1 MNVDIS
7 VHQQNLKRF
16 PLHTLAVPN
25 KRISCLLALPFLI
38 SLLPVQAQEWQSA
51 IVFEGEGGR
60 LEYVADEEGNRI
72 PDFSNAGYRG
82 GGVALP
88 VIPVIHTISPV
99 EGDNTAHIQEALDS
113 LSTLQPDQQGI
124 RGALLLEA
132 GVYEVSSMLSIK
144 SGGIVIRGVGNEGD
158 GASNTII
165 RRVGNAT
172 DPVLRIGSGITSNA
186 WAELSGTR
194 SDITSPFVQ
203 VGSRSF
209 TVANPGLYDVGDQ
222 IVILH
227 PMTEA
232 WIAAVDGGGTAT
244 DPPWE
249 TDEFDI
255 AYTRRILDIQDD
267 RIFID
272 APVFNHLD
280 KSLVQSYIYKRD
292 STGEIQEVGVENLRI
307 FIDTNGPTSED
318 HAETA
323 VEFVH
328 VANAWVDEVNTLH
341 FVYAGVDVRRSMHV
355 TVRNSEALEPHSRVD
370 GGRRYN
376 FAVYRSQL
384 VLFENNL
391 ATEARHAYVGN
402 GEAWDSGIVFLNN
415 ISRFASTSSE
425 PHRHWGQGFLYDNHQ
440 ELGSAPRQ
448 LRLRLGNRGSFGTGH
463 GWSAVHSVAWNCKM
477 NGSRASIEK
486 PPTAQNYAIGCEG
499 DITGTQ
505 GSFRQP
511 AGYIEGANR
520 AELYPTSLYEKQL
533 EDRLST
539 VLSVDPSGEGEVP
552 EVPVLSISHFP
563 NPFVANATIRVHLE
577 EPGKLNLGVYD
588 ILGRRI
594 TTLADRV
601 FSAGVHEF
609 SFADQPGS
617 GVYILRGEFTGTR
630 KKDVYVHPLV
640 RVQQ

>member
-1 MNVDIS
+1 M
-7 VHQQNLKRF
+7 LG
-16 PLHTLAVPN
+16 
-25 KRISCLLALPFLI
+25 LALSF
-38 SLLPVQAQEWQSA
+38 SAQAQEWQSE
-51 IVFEGEGGR
+51 IVFEGQGGR

-82 GGVALP
+82 GGVDLP
-88 VIPVIHTISPV
+88 TVPVIHTISPID
-99 EGDNTAHIQEALDS
+99 GDNTAHIQQAIDS
-113 LSTLQPDQQGI
+113 LYAVQPDQMGI

-132 GVYEVSSMLSIK
+132 GLYEVSSMLTIK
-144 SGGIVIRGVGNEGD
+144 ESGIVLRGEGNEGD
-158 GASNTII
+158 STNNTII
-165 RRVGNAT
+165 RRVGNDT
-172 DPVLRIGSGITSNA
+172 DPVLRIGSGITNNA

-194 SDITSPFVQ
+194 SDITSSFVQ

-209 TVANPGLYDVGDQ
+209 TVADPGLYDVGDQ
-222 IVILH
+222 VVILH

-232 WIAAVDGGGTAT
+232 WIEAVDGGGTAS
-244 DPPWE
+244 DPPWD
-249 TDEFDI
+249 TTEFDI
-255 AYTRRILDIQDD
+255 AYTRQLVDIQGDLL
-267 RIFID
+267 FID

-280 KSLVQSYIYKRD
+280 RSLVQSYVYKRD
-292 STGEIQEVGVENLRI
+292 NTGEIQEVGVENLRI
-307 FIDTNGPTSED
+307 FIDTNGPVSED

-328 VANAWVDEVNTLH
+328 VANAWVSEVNTLH

-355 TVRNSEALEPHSRVD
+355 TVRDSEALQPHSRVD

-415 ISRFASTSSE
+415 VSRFASTSSE

-440 ELGSAPRQ
+440 ELDSAPRQ

-477 NGSRASIEK
+477 NGTRASIEK

-505 GSFRQP
+505 GSFRMP
-511 AGYIEGANR
+511 PGYIEGSNR
-520 AELYPTSLYEKQL
+520 PGLYPSSLYEKQL
-533 EDRLST
+533 EERLST
-539 VLSVDPSGEGEVP
+539 VLSVDPSSEREVP
-552 EVPVLSISHFP
+552 QRPLLSISHFP
-563 NPFVANATIRVHLE
+563 NPFYTSTTIRVQLE
-577 EPGKLNLGVYD
+577 EPGTLTLTVFD
-588 ILGRRI
+588 MLGRRV
-594 TTLADRV
+594 TTLANRV
-601 FSAGVHEF
+601 FSAGAHEINFDEQLGNGAYMLRAEFVGTHHRDVH
-609 SFADQPGS
+609 
-617 GVYILRGEFTGTR
+617 TR
-630 KKDVYVHPLV
+630 KLL
-640 RVQQ
+640 RVGR